1 MFIFTAKLSRRRI
14 VAAAAAAVLLC
25 GAAAAA
31 AAALSPG
38 PEAVSTAAASPQ
50 GVDSNEARVAYLSSY
65 GWTVAEE
72 PVSVEELI
80 LPETFDETY
89 AQYLQLQSAQGFDLT
104 AYAGRRVKRYTY
116 EITNYPTGETG
127 VLAGL
132 LIYRD
137 TVVGGDVLS
146 SDLNGFI
153 HGLARPE

>member
-1 MFIFTAKLSRRRI
+1 MFIITAKLSRRRLL
-14 VAAAAAAVLLC
+14 AAAAAAVLLC
-25 GAAAAA
+25 GAAV
-31 AAALSPG
+31 AAALSQS
-38 PEAVSTAAASPQ
+38 PEAVATAASPD

-65 GWTVAEE
+65 GWTVAQE

-80 LPETFDETY
+80 IPETFDDTY
-89 AQYLQLQSAQGFDLT
+89 SQYLQLQAEQGFDLS
-104 AYAGRRVKRYTY
+104 AYAGKRVKRYTY
-116 EITNYPTGETG
+116 EITNYPTGEPG

-146 SDLNGFI
+146 SHLGGFI